1 MVGLQGERE
10 GRRSWGWEEMGPP
23 LMRPPS
29 FRWCPFLGERL
40 CCVYGEILSGKRRKK
55 HRNFR
60 FIINKREDRRE
71 FGDPNL
77 NFENKVGEIERA

>member
-1 MVGLQGERE
+1 M
-10 GRRSWGWEEMGPP
+10 
-23 LMRPPS
+23 
-29 FRWCPFLGERL
+29 
-40 CCVYGEILSGKRRKK
+40 YGEILSGKRRKK